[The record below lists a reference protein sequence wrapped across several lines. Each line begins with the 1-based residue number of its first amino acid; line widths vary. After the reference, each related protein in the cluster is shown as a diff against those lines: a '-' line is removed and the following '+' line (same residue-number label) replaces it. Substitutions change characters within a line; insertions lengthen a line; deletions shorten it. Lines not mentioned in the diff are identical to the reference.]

1 MSTARVV
8 KKMHQAIQRDF
19 EKSFDRITP
28 RKMTDIEMHNP
39 LSVLEELIMG
49 WPPCDVRYEPS
60 YLETHEIEPND
71 SELMKDV
78 FKGLSLKVLK
88 RIPTEGKL
96 VVGVFLQSNLA
107 EFERYNEVVQKHNDE
122 WENNGSPEDV
132 FDPRTGDIHEVK
144 DKYVKE
150 ATARSPFYEH
160 LDLEDESRGKLTVAR
175 PKEKR
180 QLYLTATYR
189 LEVIE
194 LTGED
199 PYFRLGFV
207 VTDYKSRIV
216 YYNELESLNLS
227 YLVRRAT
234 QEVYGHPFVLT
245 NKGPM
250 LDGLSL
256 LIQGK
261 KIPLCKKYNK
271 APMLMARGK
280 IKKTREVHAV
290 KNVEIGTG
298 EGIGVL
304 FGILIPFASIVYA
317 VCISFVA
324 VNSYNDYKP
333 WTVGVWMI
341 HVSIALLILII
352 AGKIGTHFKERAEVA
367 KLEKKFL

>member
-1 MSTARVV
+1 MSSARVV
-8 KKMHQAIQRDF
+8 KKMLQAQQRSF

-28 RKMTDIEMHNP
+28 RKMTDIELHNP
-39 LSVLEELIMG
+39 MSVLEELIMG

-60 YLETHEIEPND
+60 YLETHEIKPND

-78 FKGLSLKVLK
+78 FRGLSLKVLK
-88 RIPTEGKL
+88 RMPTEGKL
-96 VVGVFLQSNLA
+96 VVGVFLQTNLA

-122 WENNGSPEDV
+122 WKDNGSPEDV

-150 ATARSPFYEH
+150 AIARSPFLEH
-160 LDLEDESRGKLTVAR
+160 LDLEDESSGKLTIAR

-180 QLYLTATYR
+180 QLYLTITYR

-194 LTGED
+194 LTGEE

-207 VTDYKSRIV
+207 VTDYKDRIV
-216 YYNELESLNLS
+216 YYNELDSLDLS

-234 QEVYGHPFVLT
+234 QEIYGHPFIFT
-245 NKGPM
+245 NKGPFF
-250 LDGLSL
+250 DGISL

-261 KIPLCKKYNK
+261 KIPLCQKCNK
-271 APMLMARGK
+271 IPSLTAGGK
-280 IKKTREVHAV
+280 VKKTREVHAV

-298 EGIGVL
+298 ESLGVL
-304 FGILIPFASIVYA
+304 FGILIPFAAIVYA

-324 VNSYNDYKP
+324 VNSYNDYKH
-333 WTVGVWMI
+333 WTVGAWMI
-341 HVSIALLILII
+341 HVSLSLIVLLV
-352 AGKIGTHFKERAEVA
+352 AGKVGTYFKERAEVA